1 MLPQEF
7 DKYSRLYGPNTATS
21 TEELEAEVSSLNG
34 KAAAGAKLGGDYVED
49 DFFEYYYDVDDP
61 KGSQN
66 YYNTYYY
73 GDDDERRENGGHDSS
88 QVDNFGQ
95 KLNIPA
101 QKRMG
106 KLSEA
111 QPTPAP
117 SGVLTKTDLS
127 FKFFYLWIFESRLST
142 EKLCLV
148 SLPVNQSPRL
158 VSRYFFPGE
167 AEAQHQAQESYE
179 TRICI

>member
-21 TEELEAEVSSLNG
+21 TEELEAEVSSLNTV
-34 KAAAGAKLGGDYVED
+34 GANLGGDYVED

-73 GDDDERRENGGHDSS
+73 DDDDRQEKGGRDSS

-95 KLNIPA
+95 KLYA

-127 FKFFYLWIFESRLST
+127 FKFFYS
-142 EKLCLV
+142 
-148 SLPVNQSPRL
+148 
-158 VSRYFFPGE
+158 
-167 AEAQHQAQESYE
+167 
-179 TRICI
+179 

>member
-34 KAAAGAKLGGDYVED
+34 ANLGGDYVED

-73 GDDDERRENGGHDSS
+73 DDEKGGHDWS
-88 QVDNFGQ
+88 QGDNFGQ

-111 QPTPAP
+111 QPTSAP
-117 SGVLTKTDLS
+117 PGVLTKTDLS
-127 FKFFYLWIFESRLST
+127 FKFFYL
-142 EKLCLV
+142 
-148 SLPVNQSPRL
+148 
-158 VSRYFFPGE
+158 
-167 AEAQHQAQESYE
+167 
-179 TRICI
+179 

>member
-34 KAAAGAKLGGDYVED
+34 ANLGGDYVED

-73 GDDDERRENGGHDSS
+73 DDEKGGHDSS

-117 SGVLTKTDLS
+117 SGVLTYQNRPFSQIFIYRFLSLS
-127 FKFFYLWIFESRLST
+127 FQPKN
-142 EKLCLV
+142 CV
-148 SLPVNQSPRL
+148 Q
-158 VSRYFFPGE
+158 
-167 AEAQHQAQESYE
+167 
-179 TRICI
+179 

>member
-34 KAAAGAKLGGDYVED
+34 ANLGGDYVED

-73 GDDDERRENGGHDSS
+73 DDDDERQEKGGHDSS

-117 SGVLTKTDLS
+117 SGVLTYQNRPFS
-127 FKFFYLWIFESRLST
+127 QIF
-142 EKLCLV
+142 
-148 SLPVNQSPRL
+148 
-158 VSRYFFPGE
+158 
-167 AEAQHQAQESYE
+167 
-179 TRICI
+179 I

>member
-1 MLPQEF
+1 M
-7 DKYSRLYGPNTATS
+7 
-21 TEELEAEVSSLNG
+21 EAEVSSLNTV
-34 KAAAGAKLGGDYVED
+34 GANLGGDYVED

-73 GDDDERRENGGHDSS
+73 DDDDRQEKGGRDSS

-95 KLNIPA
+95 KLYA

-127 FKFFYLWIFESRLST
+127 FKFFYS
-142 EKLCLV
+142 
-148 SLPVNQSPRL
+148 
-158 VSRYFFPGE
+158 
-167 AEAQHQAQESYE
+167 
-179 TRICI
+179 